1 MTVSMC
7 VLLWAGPGQRDAL
20 ARYEDAVLAL
30 LPDHGG
36 RVVRRVPA
44 IPGGGQ
50 PDEIQFLEFGSRDG
64 ISSFTAD
71 PRRTALVGER
81 DVAVART
88 DIVFLADPLPE
99 PDVVGSE
106 V

>member
-7 VLLWAGPGQRDAL
+7 VLLWAPPGQRDAL

-44 IPGGGQ
+44 TPHGEQ
-50 PDEIQFLEFGSRDG
+50 PDEIQFLEFSSRDG
-64 ISSFTAD
+64 MASFTSD
-71 PRRTALVGER
+71 PRRAALVGER
-81 DVAVART
+81 EVAVART
-88 DIVFLADPLPE
+88 EVIFLTERVPL
-99 PDVVGSE
+99 
-106 V
+106 